1 MSMTVDNVS
10 YLTGMRQNA
19 RTSATEKQEQK
30 GAEAEV
36 GKTQQSTVSASLD
49 QVNMGQD
56 GIAVTEIRRQQG
68 VEQSSAQKQF
78 SAPRMDTVEISE
90 EGRAASAQMQSQQT
104 GTEAAAMEQY
114 EAEDLSEYTD
124 AELKQMYYK
133 GEITRQEYEDE
144 TGETLIA
151 NSKIGDKVLR
161 EPSQNLYS

>member
-10 YLTGMRQNA
+10 YLTGVRQNM
-19 RTSATEKQEQK
+19 RSSAAEKQEQK

-68 VEQSSAQKQF
+68 VEQSSAQKQPA
-78 SAPRMDTVEISE
+78 APRMDTVEISE
-90 EGRAASAQMQSQQT
+90 KGRAASAQLQGQQT
-104 GTEAAAMEQY
+104 ETAAAEVEQY

-124 AELKQMYYK
+124 TELKQMYYK

-144 TGETLIA
+144 TGKTL
-151 NSKIGDKVLR
+151 
-161 EPSQNLYS
+161 E